1 MTISIKTD
9 VFGIPLLIVEDEDIV
24 LEKELFLGDERK
36 DIAAQLIEASI
47 ELLSDSEWLE
57 MLASKLDKDD
67 ILAVFRQMMKE
78 ISKWD

>member
-1 MTISIKTD
+1 MTINIKTD
-9 VFGIPLLIVEDEDIV
+9 VFGIPLLIVEDGDIV

-57 MLASKLDKDD
+57 MLVSKLGKDD
-67 ILAVFRQMMKE
+67 ILAILWQLLKE
-78 ISKWD
+78 VKWD

>member
-9 VFGIPLLIVEDEDIV
+9 INGIPTIIIEYDDIIF
-24 LEKELFLGDERK
+24 EKELYQNDEIK

-57 MLASKLDKDD
+57 MLVSKLSQDD
-67 ILAVFRQMMKE
+67 ILAILWQLLKE
-78 ISKWD
+78 VKWD